1 MYELAHTIAQA
12 FHAVLPAWVRLP
24 SLTFELPH
32 LIYWPGLIIFPL
44 IAVYLIRR
52 EERSTSRDRVTAPVS
67 YLLWLTG
74 GFAGLHRFYLRAPTL
89 AFGYIALFLLVLYG
103 NKQGALARNVKSAA
117 ANDLKGAEFDIERYA
132 RLVARGREG
141 AEARLEKA
149 RETLV
154 SVKAK
159 LADATA
165 VLEQWEAFA
174 GGFAALI
181 AIFLIVDAFLIP
193 RLRRRCL
200 ALEADAPPPAEYQVM
215 ARGPKADVRRDIHTP
230 FTRAVDKLSGWA
242 GHFVAYWSVLAVFV
256 YYYEVVARYVFNSPT
271 NWAHESM
278 FLMFGM
284 QYLICGAFALRED
297 AHVRVDVI
305 YEQFSEKTKAWMD
318 IVTSIFFFVFTI
330 ALLVTGIIFAL
341 DSISVWEVSFTEWA
355 IQYWPVKVTIAV
367 GAFLIALQ
375 GVAKLTKDIA
385 YLRGVRA

>member
-67 YLLWLTG
+67 YLLWITG
-74 GFAGLHRFYLRAPTL
+74 GFAGLHRFYLRAPKL

-117 ANDLKGAEFDIERYA
+117 ANDLKGAEFDIERYT

-149 RETLV
+149 REALV

-174 GGFAALI
+174 GGFAILI

-200 ALEADAPPPAEYQVM
+200 ALEADAPPIAEYQVM
-215 ARGPKADVRRDIHTP
+215 ARGPKADARRDIHTP

-305 YEQFSEKTKAWMD
+305 YELFSEKTKAWMD
-318 IVTSIFFFVFTI
+318 IFTSIFFFVFTI

>member
-1 MYELAHTIAQA
+1 MYELAQTIAQA
-12 FHAVLPAWVRLP
+12 LHAALPGWVRLP

-52 EERSTSRDRVTAPVS
+52 EERSESPDRVTAPVS

-74 GFAGLHRFYLRAPTL
+74 GFAGLHRFYLRAPKL
-89 AFGYIALFLLVLYG
+89 GFGYIALFLLVLYG
-103 NKQGALARNVKSAA
+103 NKQGAVARNFKSAA
-117 ANDLKGAEFDIERYA
+117 ANDLKGAEFDIERYT
-132 RLVARGREG
+132 RLVERGREG
-141 AEARLEKA
+141 AEARLEQA
-149 RETLV
+149 RDALV
-154 SVKAK
+154 AVKAK
-159 LADATA
+159 LADASA

-181 AIFLIVDAFLIP
+181 VVLLIVDAILIP
-193 RLRRRCL
+193 GLRRRCL
-200 ALEADAPPPAEYQVM
+200 ALEADAPPIAEYKVM
-215 ARGPKADVRRDIHTP
+215 ERGPKADARRDIHTP
-230 FTRAVDKLSGWA
+230 FTRAVDRVSGWT
-242 GHFVAYWSVLAVFV
+242 GHFVAYWSVQAVFV

-305 YEQFSEKTKAWMD
+305 YEKFSERTKAWTD
-318 IVTSIFFFVFTI
+318 IVTSVFFFVFTL
-330 ALLVTGIIFAL
+330 ALLVTGIVFAL
-341 DSISVWEVSFTEWA
+341 DSIRVWEVSFTEWA
-355 IQYWPVKVTIAV
+355 IQYWPVKLTISL
-367 GAFLIALQ
+367 GALLIVLQ